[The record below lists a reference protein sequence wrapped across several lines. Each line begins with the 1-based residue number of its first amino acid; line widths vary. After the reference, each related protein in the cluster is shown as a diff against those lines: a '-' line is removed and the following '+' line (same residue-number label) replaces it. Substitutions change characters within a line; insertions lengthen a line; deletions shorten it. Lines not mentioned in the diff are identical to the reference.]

1 MKTYFTTCLLFFLV
15 NFSFGATISSIGDG
29 SWEDPS
35 SWDLGRVPQN
45 GDIIVIQSGH
55 TIEILTNNVTCN
67 DAPATHVYILGE
79 LRFDNGAKLW
89 LGCGSSITVEVG
101 GIIEDAGGGG
111 SSKKTYICNSE
122 VWNSGD
128 GDVPGFFTF
137 GTPLPIEL
145 TDFTAMVQSGHVF
158 LEWTTNSEEN
168 NNYFEILRSRNGLSY
183 EAIGQID
190 GAGTTNNQS
199 RYSFDD
205 TAPYEGVSY
214 YKLKQTDFDGK
225 SEMFSPIAVDLY
237 TLEDGSCILTVYPNP
252 CPVNCYA
259 KLTECKLGEA
269 QIQLMMTDA
278 TGHIVHEVYDTR
290 NFDGSFDIKLD
301 KTNNL
306 KPGIYIVLAKTGKET
321 FSEKV
326 LLTE

>member
-15 NFSFGATISSIGDG
+15 NFSFGATITSVGDG
-29 SWEDPS
+29 SWEDPD
-35 SWDLGRVPQN
+35 SWDLARIPTN
-45 GDIIVIQSGH
+45 GDIIVIDDDNN
-55 TIEILTNNVTCN
+55 IEVTTNNFTCN
-67 DAPATHVYILGE
+67 GAPATHIYVVGVLS
-79 LRFDNGAKLW
+79 FSNGAKLN
-89 LGCGSSITVEVG
+89 LGCGSSLTVEDDG
-101 GIIEDAGGGG
+101 KIESGGGG
-111 SSKKTYICNSE
+111 SSKKIYICGVE

-128 GDVPGFFTF
+128 GDVEGPVTF
-137 GTPLPIEL
+137 GVPLPIEL